1 VRIVRL
7 GSTWRVVEIAEGRE
21 YCLELLA
28 LENGYSVSNVS
39 AALGCSQRYLH
50 VTFMRDIGLSP
61 KRWMRYERM
70 VLARRK
76 LEGGLSPEEVADH
89 LGFAGLH
96 SFRREFQE
104 FHKVSP
110 VKFQR
115 DRQVFDP
122 SLFEEIDG

>member
-1 VRIVRL
+1 MEL
-7 GSTWRVVEIAEGRE
+7 ADGKE

-39 AALGCSQRYLH
+39 LALGCSHRYLH

-96 SFRREFQE
+96 SFRREFQG
-104 FHKVSP
+104 FHHVSP

-122 SLFEEIDG
+122 KLMGNPDG